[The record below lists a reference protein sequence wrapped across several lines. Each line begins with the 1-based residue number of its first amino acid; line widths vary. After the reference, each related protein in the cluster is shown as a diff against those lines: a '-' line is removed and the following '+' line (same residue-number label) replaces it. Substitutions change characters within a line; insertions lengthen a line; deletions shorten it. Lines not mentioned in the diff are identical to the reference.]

1 MKKFSKLYVGM
12 DVHKESINIALAE
25 EEGRQEVRH
34 YGSIGGDLLALDQV
48 IRKLQSA
55 GKTLHFVYEAGPCGY
70 VIYRHLTRKGLDC
83 VVVAPSLIPKCSGD
97 RVKTDRRD
105 AEMLARLHRA
115 GELTAVYVPHPEDE
129 AVRDLTR
136 AREDVKEAQTR
147 ARHQLK
153 AFLLRSGIRYAGKT
167 AWTPAH
173 LRWIASVK
181 LPQPVQQIVFQEYVD
196 AVTAASERLERVEG
210 HLRDAVAG
218 WRLNPLVQ
226 ALQSL
231 RGVQLV
237 VAATLA
243 AEIGQIDRFENPRQL
258 MAYLGLVP
266 SEYSSGPSTRRGSIT
281 KCGNT
286 HARRVLTEAAWAY
299 RLPAR
304 ITPIIAKRQ
313 TNLAKNIRAIAWK
326 AQVRL
331 CKRYRTLHAKGKEK
345 NKVITAIARELS
357 GFVWAIA
364 REVTAV
370 APKHGLSTGATLRA

>member
-1 MKKFSKLYVGM
+1 MTKSSNLYVGM
-12 DVHKESINIALAE
+12 DVHKETIDIALAE
-25 EEGRQEVRH
+25 GDGRQEVRH
-34 YGSIGGDLLALDQV
+34 YGSIGGDLVVLDQAV
-48 IRKLQSA
+48 RKLQA
-55 GKTLHFVYEAGPCGY
+55 TGKTLHFVYEAGPCGY
-70 VIYRHLTRKGLDC
+70 VIYRHLAGKGLDC
-83 VVVAPSLIPKCSGD
+83 VVVAPSMIPKRSGD

-115 GELTAVYVPHPEDE
+115 GELSAVYVPHPEDE

-136 AREDVKEAQTR
+136 AREDAKEAQTR

-173 LRWIASVK
+173 VRWIARIK
-181 LPQPVQQIVFQEYVD
+181 LEQPVQQIVFQEYVN
-196 AVTAASERLERVEG
+196 AVTAASERVERVEG
-210 HLRDAVAG
+210 NLRDAVLE
-218 WRLNPLVQ
+218 WRRKPVVE
-226 ALQSL
+226 ALQAL

-243 AEIGQIDRFENPRQL
+243 AEIGQIERFDNPRQL

-266 SEYSSGPSTRRGSIT
+266 SEYSSGASTRRGSIT

-299 RLPAR
+299 RQPAR

-313 TNLAKNIRAIAWK
+313 DKLAKNIRNIAWK

-331 CKRYRTLHAKGKEK
+331 CKRYRTLRARGKEH
-345 NKVITAIARELS
+345 NKVVTAIARELS

-364 REVTAV
+364 REVSAV
-370 APKHGLSTGATLRA
+370 APQHGLSTGATLRA

>member
-1 MKKFSKLYVGM
+1 MTKSSNLYVGM
-12 DVHKESINIALAE
+12 DVHKESIDIALADGD
-25 EEGRQEVRH
+25 GRQEVRH
-34 YGSIGGDLLALDQV
+34 YGSIGGDVAALDQAV
-48 IRKLQSA
+48 RKLQA
-55 GKTLHFVYEAGPCGY
+55 TGKTLHFVYEAGPCGY
-70 VIYRHLTRKGLDC
+70 VIYRHLAGKGLDC
-83 VVVAPSLIPKCSGD
+83 VVVAPSMIPKRSGD

-115 GELTAVYVPHPEDE
+115 GELSAVYVPHPEDE

-136 AREDVKEAQTR
+136 AREDAKEAQTR

-173 LRWIASVK
+173 VRWIAGIK
-181 LPQPVQQIVFQEYVD
+181 MDQPVQQIVFQEYVD
-196 AVTAASERLERVEG
+196 AVTAASERLERLEG
-210 HLRDAVAG
+210 HLRDAVVA
-218 WRLNPLVQ
+218 WRLKPVVE
-226 ALQSL
+226 ALQAL

-243 AEIGQIDRFENPRQL
+243 AEIGQIGRFDNPRQL

-266 SEYSSGPSTRRGSIT
+266 SEYSSGPSTRRGAIT

-313 TNLAKNIRAIAWK
+313 DRVAKSVRAIAWK
-326 AQVRL
+326 AQVRP
-331 CKRYRTLHAKGKEK
+331 CKRYRTLRAKGKEQ
-345 NKVITAIARELS
+345 NKVITAIARELA

-364 REVTAV
+364 RETSAS
-370 APKHGLSTGATLRA
+370 AANDGLSTGATLRA

>member
-1 MKKFSKLYVGM
+1 MTKSSNLYVGM
-12 DVHKESINIALAE
+12 DVHKESIDIALADE
-25 EEGRQEVRH
+25 DGRQEVRH
-34 YGSIGGDLLALDQV
+34 YGSIGGDLAAVDQAV
-48 IRKLQSA
+48 RRLQA
-55 GKTLHFVYEAGPCGY
+55 TGKTLHFVYEAGPCGY
-70 VIYRHLTRKGLDC
+70 VIYRHLAGKGLDC
-83 VVVAPSLIPKCSGD
+83 VVVAPSMIPKRSGD

-105 AEMLARLHRA
+105 AEMLARLYRA
-115 GELTAVYVPHPEDE
+115 GELSAVYVPHPEDE

-136 AREDVKEAQTR
+136 AREDAKQAQTR

-153 AFLLRSGIRYAGKT
+153 AFLLRSGIRYTGKT

-173 LRWIASVK
+173 VRWIAGIK
-181 LPQPVQQIVFQEYVD
+181 LDQPVQQIVFQEYVE
-196 AVTAASERLERVEG
+196 AVTAASDRLERVEG
-210 HLRDAVAG
+210 NLRDAVAE
-218 WRLNPLVQ
+218 WRLQPLVE
-226 ALQSL
+226 ALQAL

-243 AEIGQIDRFENPRQL
+243 AEIGRIDRFDNPRQL

-304 ITPIIAKRQ
+304 ITPIIARRQ
-313 TNLAKNIRAIAWK
+313 DKLAKSIRAIAWK
-326 AQVRL
+326 AQLRL
-331 CKRYRTLHAKGKEK
+331 CKRYRSLRAKGKEQ

-364 REVTAV
+364 REVSAGAT
-370 APKHGLSTGATLRA
+370 KDGLSTGATLRA